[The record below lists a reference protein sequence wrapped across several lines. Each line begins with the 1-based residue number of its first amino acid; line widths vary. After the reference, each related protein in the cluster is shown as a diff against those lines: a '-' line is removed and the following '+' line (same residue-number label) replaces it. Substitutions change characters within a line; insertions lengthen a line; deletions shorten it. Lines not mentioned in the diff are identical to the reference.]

1 MLRSQALPPLLLALA
16 ASACAASRTPVPIV
30 GPSADISALTG
41 EWVGDYSSVQSGRS
55 GSISFTLRAQG
66 DSAFG
71 DVVMIPT
78 GMNRSLAPWSGQ
90 PAGAQPGPR
99 SEVLTIRFV
108 RVMRDTVSGAL
119 APYADPQT
127 GARLS
132 TSFVGALKGNTISG
146 TYTTHLPSGET
157 QTGRWTVQRR

>member
-1 MLRSQALPPLLLALA
+1 MSRSNVLPRLVLALA
-16 ASACAASRTPVPIV
+16 TSACAASHTPVPLV
-30 GPSADISALTG
+30 GPSGDISALTG
-41 EWVGDYSSVQSGRS
+41 EWVGDYSSAQSGRS

-78 GMNRSLAPWSGQ
+78 GMNRGLAAWSEQMSGPQ
-90 PAGAQPGPR
+90 AGPR

-108 RVMRDTVSGAL
+108 RVVRDTVSGAL

-132 TSFVGALKGNTISG
+132 TSFAGALKGNTITG
-146 TYTTHLPSGET
+146 TYTTHLQSGDT